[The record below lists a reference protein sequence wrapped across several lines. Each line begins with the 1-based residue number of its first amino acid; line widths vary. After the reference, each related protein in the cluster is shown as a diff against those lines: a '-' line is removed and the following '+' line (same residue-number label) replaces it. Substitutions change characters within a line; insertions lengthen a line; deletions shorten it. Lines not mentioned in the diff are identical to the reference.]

1 MWGPNFGCL
10 GIWVWKVATGIGL
23 CVGVGSFD
31 CACVFLLDY
40 ATNGKMTRVL
50 HVPWFISKT
59 VVIKFPVGEYKIVHV
74 QVSCYNT

>member
-1 MWGPNFGCL
+1 M
-10 GIWVWKVATGIGL
+10 
-23 CVGVGSFD
+23 GVGSFD